1 MTHHSLRDVEEYSKR
16 TQRALKIFIGGGG
29 GLETPK
35 KAIWRPKSHFWR
47 ILGVFSPPPPPMKN
61 LRARWALFEY
71 SSAYFSEKIFTAL
84 DIYDSGLGMVRQKL
98 LIWKKWNLLKS
109 ELKNFTH
116 ISDIHFWK
124 FHGFKPMGVSCLN
137 PSEMDILGLILDGN
151 NRQLFITSYL
161 TPQLPLPHMPTPDTT
176 PTIKSYFLHLFWEI
190 S

>member
-1 MTHHSLRDVEEYSKR
+1 
-16 TQRALKIFIGGGG
+16 
-29 GLETPK
+29 
-35 KAIWRPKSHFWR
+35 
-47 ILGVFSPPPPPMKN
+47 MKN

-151 NRQLFITSYL
+151 NRQLFIPSQYQS
-161 TPQLPLPHMPTPDTT
+161 PPPSPLPQPYPKTPRRSASET
-176 PTIKSYFLHLFWEI
+176 PNPKWPCDFDNYKRLSMIRYFTIWTWIRICGVISCNKIRNYKNSKARLYFFLIVENW
-190 S
+190 